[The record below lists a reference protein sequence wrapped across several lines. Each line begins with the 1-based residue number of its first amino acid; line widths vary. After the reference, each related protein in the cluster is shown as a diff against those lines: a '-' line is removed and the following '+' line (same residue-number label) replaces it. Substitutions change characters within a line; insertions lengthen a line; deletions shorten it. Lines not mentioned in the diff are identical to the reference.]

1 MSKLEFV
8 IYLIFAYLPFV
19 SVIAGL
25 ILLITGTVLKFR
37 GAFIY
42 KKIFLIGKIFFAIF
56 FLCNII
62 AILAMGFIGVG
73 PGMSD

>member
-19 SVIAGL
+19 SIIAGI
-25 ILLITGTVLKFR
+25 ILLITGTVLKFK

-42 KKIFLIGKIFFAIF
+42 KKIFLIGGIFIAIF
-56 FLCNII
+56 FLCII